1 MNEKIDLVS
10 LPKKSFWKLSLPI
23 IAFCIFD
30 AIYGIV
36 DMVWVSKISIEA
48 FFAIGVS
55 IPFVSLIFSFGD
67 SIGQG
72 TNSIMSRFIG
82 SGDYESA
89 YNSLIHG
96 MLVSNIICLFI
107 ILCAL
112 FAQGILFYINQ
123 AQTYILAFD
132 YLIPIV
138 VFAYIFIFVNLF
150 SETLQAEGNSRIP
163 TIVMISCN
171 ILNMILDPI
180 FIFNLNL
187 GIKGAAYATV
197 LSALIGFIAFLFIY
211 LSGRTKVPLSLKYFK
226 FRSYILI
233 EIVKVALPNFL
244 DNGLWAFSASFI
256 NAMLITTTGE
266 IGPILYSITNKIKTL
281 LVSPTRGY
289 GRALMSVTGHLFGA
303 HKFDELNK
311 MYKYVIEVSFI
322 TTLVVMI
329 AFIIVRD
336 YAFSLFSINGMETE
350 VFWIA
355 IFGTI
360 MMLTIPFSMISG
372 KMLDGF
378 GKSMYS
384 LFFTVV
390 KIGLEVAF
398 IYGLYITLLPD
409 GRCVLIGLTVSEILS
424 AIIYYLFLRHLF
436 KNFDKEYK
444 DKKTVKTFDSDDENR
459 SSKDTEDKVTGNEK
473 NKIIKRIPLII
484 GLIALSIVVIEILY
498 LPIKLNNFP
507 LLIGGIFSLII
518 GAFSI
523 YLMERLNKPM
533 LSIFGFISAAVILFI
548 FMGKHGYISTL
559 LFVVTAVLILYIK
572 LIVKKLKN
580 E

>member
-572 LIVKKLKN
+572 LILKKLKN

>member
-1 MNEKIDLVS
+1 
-10 LPKKSFWKLSLPI
+10 
-23 IAFCIFD
+23 
-30 AIYGIV
+30 
-36 DMVWVSKISIEA
+36 
-48 FFAIGVS
+48 
-55 IPFVSLIFSFGD
+55 
-67 SIGQG
+67 
-72 TNSIMSRFIG
+72 
-82 SGDYESA
+82 
-89 YNSLIHG
+89 
-96 MLVSNIICLFI
+96 
-107 ILCAL
+107 
-112 FAQGILFYINQ
+112 
-123 AQTYILAFD
+123 
-132 YLIPIV
+132 
-138 VFAYIFIFVNLF
+138 
-150 SETLQAEGNSRIP
+150 
-163 TIVMISCN
+163 
-171 ILNMILDPI
+171 
-180 FIFNLNL
+180 
-187 GIKGAAYATV
+187 
-197 LSALIGFIAFLFIY
+197 
-211 LSGRTKVPLSLKYFK
+211 
-226 FRSYILI
+226 
-233 EIVKVALPNFL
+233 
-244 DNGLWAFSASFI
+244 
-256 NAMLITTTGE
+256 MLITTTGE

-303 HKFDELNK
+303 HKFDDLNK

-350 VFWIA
+350 VFWIS
-355 IFGTI
+355 IFGTV

-518 GAFSI
+518 GTFSL
-523 YLMERLNKPM
+523 YLMERLNKPV

-559 LFVVTAVLILYIK
+559 LFVVTAVLIVYIK
-572 LIVKKLKN
+572 LIVQKLKDK
-580 E
+580 